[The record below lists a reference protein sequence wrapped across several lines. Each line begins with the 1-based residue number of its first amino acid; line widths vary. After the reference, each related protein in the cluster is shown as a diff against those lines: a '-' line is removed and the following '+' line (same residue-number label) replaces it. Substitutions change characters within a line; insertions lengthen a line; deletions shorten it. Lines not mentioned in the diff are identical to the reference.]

1 MRIAI
6 VLAAL
11 AALQIPSALAQSMPA
26 CNGDVDIVRVSTIK
40 PGAMQG
46 FMAAVAAHK
55 AWYRSHGFND
65 NVIVAAPVIVRDEK
79 TKAFNYSETEV
90 VTQHIRPPGPEKTAA
105 KRDAA
110 WDAYVKQYR
119 DTSDL
124 KSEYTTC
131 MPKLV
136 P

>member
-11 AALQIPSALAQSMPA
+11 AALQIPSALAQGMPA
-26 CNGDVDIVRVSTIK
+26 CSGDVDIVRISTIK

-65 NVIVAAPVIVRDEK
+65 NVIVAARVIVRDEK
-79 TKAFNYSETEV
+79 TKALSYSETEV
-90 VTQHIRPPGPEKTAA
+90 VTQHLRPPGPEKTAS
-105 KRDAA
+105 KHDAA

-131 MPKLV
+131 MPKLA